1 MTLLIYVEI
10 SPFMILLRKGIINIQ
25 TFHLF
30 APHSHKYI
38 HLNLN
43 TSNATVFTP
52 CSRALQKWVRKE
64 HQVSIIHFIQV
75 AEGGGGVKRK
85 QEDIDKSWLH
95 KQRERAVNSEVIHEI

>member
-1 MTLLIYVEI
+1 MTLLIYIEI
-10 SPFMILLRKGIINIQ
+10 FALMILQRKRLINIH

-52 CSRALQKWVRKE
+52 CSRALQKWVQKE
-64 HQVSIIHFIQV
+64 PQVSVIHFIQV

-85 QEDIDKSWLH
+85 QEDIDKSWWH
-95 KQRERAVNSEVIHEI
+95 KERERAVNSEAIHEI